1 MSPRQRSGSR
11 QCVYLFEISSVPTG
25 RSRGSRFRCSSCMA
39 RSIPRYPLPL
49 ASGCLRWRTSQNGLS
64 ALPEAAITI
73 WTTSAP
79 LKSREISS
87 TLRGGDGCHKGRIFR
102 ARTRWGLDRMSAHG
116 PMPRSAWMFPALAVL
131 LFAVATGL
139 GLDFTPS
146 VGGLL
151 FAVVLL
157 AILFGTV
164 FAAVHHAEVIA
175 ERIGEPYGTLLLTL
189 AVTIIEVALIATI
202 MLGDKP
208 QPALARDTVFAV
220 VMIVCNGL
228 VGLCIFI
235 GGLRYREQDFQVS
248 GANLYLSVLFV
259 LATITLIMP
268 NYTLTAPG
276 PIYSAAQLGFV
287 DLVTLM
293 LYGVFLYTQTIRHS
307 DYFIKGGVGAATET
321 SSLSNRMLALSIAL
335 LLISLLA
342 VALLAKKFSLVVDV
356 VTAMIGAP
364 PAFAG
369 VLVALLIL
377 LPEGVTAIAAAR
389 NNDLQKS
396 INLALGS
403 SLATIGLT
411 IPAVGVATYALD
423 KERVLGLN
431 GQGMVLLLLTFVLS
445 MLTFGTGRTNILFGL
460 VHMVVFAVFVFMVFV
475 P

>member
-1 MSPRQRSGSR
+1 
-11 QCVYLFEISSVPTG
+11 
-25 RSRGSRFRCSSCMA
+25 
-39 RSIPRYPLPL
+39 
-49 ASGCLRWRTSQNGLS
+49 
-64 ALPEAAITI
+64 
-73 WTTSAP
+73 
-79 LKSREISS
+79 
-87 TLRGGDGCHKGRIFR
+87 
-102 ARTRWGLDRMSAHG
+102 MSAHG
-116 PMPRSAWMFPALAVL
+116 PMPKSAWIFPALAIA

-139 GLDFTPS
+139 ELTFTPS
-146 VGGLL
+146 AAGLV
-151 FAVVLL
+151 FAAVLL

-208 QPALARDTVFAV
+208 VPALARDTVFAV

-235 GGLRYREQDFQVS
+235 GGLRFKEQDFQVS

-259 LATITLIMP
+259 MATITLIMP

-287 DLVTLM
+287 SVVTLL
-293 LYGVFLYTQTIRHS
+293 LYGVFLYTQTIRHR
-307 DYFIKGGVGAATET
+307 DYFINETAGAGDDESAM
-321 SSLSNRMLALSIAL
+321 SNRMLGLSIVL
-335 LLISLLA
+335 LLASLLA
-342 VALLAKKFSLVVDV
+342 VVLLAKKFSLVVDI
-356 VTAMIGAP
+356 AIASIGAP

-377 LPEGVTAIAAAR
+377 LPEGVAAITAAR
-389 NNDLQKS
+389 RNDLQKS

-411 IPAVGVATYALD
+411 IPAVAVAAYALN
-423 KERVLGLN
+423 KPLVLGLSN
-431 GQGMVLLLLTFVLS
+431 QDMVLLVLTFIVS